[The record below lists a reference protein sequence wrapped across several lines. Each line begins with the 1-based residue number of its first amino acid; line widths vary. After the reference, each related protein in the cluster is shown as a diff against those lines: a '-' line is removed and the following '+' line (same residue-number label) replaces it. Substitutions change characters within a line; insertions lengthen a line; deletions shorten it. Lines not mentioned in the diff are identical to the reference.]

1 MRKNLSNFSI
11 KNFMKTP
18 IALNS
23 FMKKILL
30 FSLIFLVGCS
40 STTFIYNRIDFL
52 LPWYLE
58 SYVDLN
64 QEQRQKLNELLEPFF
79 EWHREEELP
88 KYVKI
93 IEDFESILDEKIDL
107 ASIEAITYEVEQ
119 SWFRLEDNMI
129 AWVIPMTRELSNEQI
144 AEFLQTMQ
152 SKTAQNEN
160 KYLSRNLQTYQND
173 NYKRIRKNLRRFLGG
188 MNKDQLDLIDIASKE
203 MIRVDGQWI
212 DNRKALIE
220 NLKLILKRGDGWE
233 LDLENITHRD
243 DKVASN
249 YRRTYSH
256 NIEVNERLFVEILN
270 SRTEKQDKKLR
281 SQLLRYKTDIK
292 TLIAQN

>member
-1 MRKNLSNFSI
+1 MLMI
-11 KNFMKTP
+11 
-18 IALNS
+18 LNS

-93 IEDFESILDEKIDL
+93 IEDFESILDEKIEL
-107 ASIEAITYEVEQ
+107 ASIEAITHEVEQ

-144 AEFLQTMQ
+144 TEFLQTMQ
-152 SKTAQNEN
+152 SKTVQNEN

-173 NYKRIRKNLRRFLGG
+173 NYKRIRKNLRRFIGG

-220 NLKLILKRGDGWE
+220 NLKVILKRGEGWE

-256 NIEVNERLFVEILN
+256 NIAVNELLFVEILN

>member
-1 MRKNLSNFSI
+1 M
-11 KNFMKTP
+11 P
-18 IALNS
+18 IVLNS

-79 EWHREEELP
+79 EWHREEELL

-93 IEDFESILDEKIDL
+93 IEDFESILDEKIEL
-107 ASIEAITYEVEQ
+107 GSIEAITHEVEQ

-144 AEFLQTMQ
+144 TEFLQTMQ
-152 SKTAQNEN
+152 TKTAQNEN

-173 NYKRIRKNLRRFLGG
+173 NYKRIRKNLRRFIGG

-220 NLKLILKRGDGWE
+220 NLKVILKRGDGWE

-256 NIEVNERLFVEILN
+256 NIAVNERLFVEILN

>member
-1 MRKNLSNFSI
+1 
-11 KNFMKTP
+11 MKMP
-18 IALNS
+18 IVLNS
-23 FMKKILL
+23 MMKKILL

-93 IEDFESILDEKIDL
+93 IEDFESILDEKIEL
-107 ASIEAITYEVEQ
+107 ASIEAITHEVEQ

-129 AWVIPMTRELSNEQI
+129 AWVIPMTSELSNEQI
-144 AEFLQTMQ
+144 TEFLQTMQ
-152 SKTAQNEN
+152 TKTAQNEN

-173 NYKRIRKNLRRFLGG
+173 NYKRIRKNLRRFIGG

-220 NLKLILKRGDGWE
+220 NLKVILKRGDGWE
-233 LDLENITHRD
+233 LDLEKITHRD

-256 NIEVNERLFVEILN
+256 NIAVNERLFVEILN

>member
-1 MRKNLSNFSI
+1 MI
-11 KNFMKTP
+11 
-18 IALNS
+18 LNS

-93 IEDFESILDEKIDL
+93 IEDFESILDEKIEL
-107 ASIEAITYEVEQ
+107 ASIEAITHEVEQ

-144 AEFLQTMQ
+144 TEFLQTMQ
-152 SKTAQNEN
+152 TKTAQNEN

-173 NYKRIRKNLRRFLGG
+173 NYKRIRKNLRRFIGG

-220 NLKLILKRGDGWE
+220 NLKVILKRGEGWE

-256 NIEVNERLFVEILN
+256 NIAVNERLFVEILN

>member
-1 MRKNLSNFSI
+1 
-11 KNFMKTP
+11 MKTP
-18 IALNS
+18 IVLNS

-93 IEDFESILDEKIDL
+93 IEDFESILDEKIEL
-107 ASIEAITYEVEQ
+107 ASIEAITHEVEQ

-144 AEFLQTMQ
+144 TEFLQTMQ
-152 SKTAQNEN
+152 TKTAQNEN

-220 NLKLILKRGDGWE
+220 NLKVILKRGDGWE

-256 NIEVNERLFVEILN
+256 NIAVNERLFVEILN

>member
-1 MRKNLSNFSI
+1 
-11 KNFMKTP
+11 MKTS
-18 IALNS
+18 IVLNS
-23 FMKKILL
+23 FIKKILL

-93 IEDFESILDEKIDL
+93 IEDFESILDEKIEL
-107 ASIEAITYEVEQ
+107 ASIEAITHEVEQ

-144 AEFLQTMQ
+144 TEFLQTMQ
-152 SKTAQNEN
+152 TKTAQNEN

-173 NYKRIRKNLRRFLGG
+173 NYKRIRKNLRRFIGG

-212 DNRKALIE
+212 DNRKALID
-220 NLKLILKRGDGWE
+220 NLKVILKRGDGWE

-256 NIEVNERLFVEILN
+256 NIAVNERLFVEILN

>member
-1 MRKNLSNFSI
+1 
-11 KNFMKTP
+11 MKTT
-18 IALNS
+18 IVLNS

-93 IEDFESILDEKIDL
+93 IEDFESILDEKIEL
-107 ASIEAITYEVEQ
+107 ASIEAITHEVEQ

-144 AEFLQTMQ
+144 TEFLQTMQ
-152 SKTAQNEN
+152 TKTAQNEN

-173 NYKRIRKNLRRFLGG
+173 NYKRIRKNLRRFIGG

-220 NLKLILKRGDGWE
+220 NLKVILKRGEGWE

-256 NIEVNERLFVEILN
+256 NIAVNERLFVEILN

>member
-1 MRKNLSNFSI
+1 
-11 KNFMKTP
+11 MKTQ
-18 IALNS
+18 IVLNS
-23 FMKKILL
+23 SIKKILL

-93 IEDFESILDEKIDL
+93 IEDFESILDEKIEL
-107 ASIEAITYEVEQ
+107 ASIEAITHEVEQ

-144 AEFLQTMQ
+144 TEFLQTMQ
-152 SKTAQNEN
+152 TKTAQNEN

-173 NYKRIRKNLRRFLGG
+173 NYKRIRKNLRRFIGG

-220 NLKLILKRGDGWE
+220 NLKVILKRGDGWE

-256 NIEVNERLFVEILN
+256 NIAVNERLFVEILN

>member
-1 MRKNLSNFSI
+1 
-11 KNFMKTP
+11 MKTT
-18 IALNS
+18 IVLNS
-23 FMKKILL
+23 FIKKILL

-40 STTFIYNRIDFL
+40 STTFIYKRIDFL

-93 IEDFESILDEKIDL
+93 IEDFESILDEKIEL
-107 ASIEAITYEVEQ
+107 ASIEAITHEVEQ

-144 AEFLQTMQ
+144 TEFLQTMQ
-152 SKTAQNEN
+152 TKTAQNEN

-173 NYKRIRKNLRRFLGG
+173 NYKRIRKNLRRFIGG

-220 NLKLILKRGDGWE
+220 NLKVILKRGEGWE

-256 NIEVNERLFVEILN
+256 NIAVNERLFVEILN

>member
-1 MRKNLSNFSI
+1 
-11 KNFMKTP
+11 MKMP
-18 IALNS
+18 IVLNS
-23 FMKKILL
+23 FIKKILL

-93 IEDFESILDEKIDL
+93 IEDFESILDEKIEL
-107 ASIEAITYEVEQ
+107 ASIEAITHEVEQ

-144 AEFLQTMQ
+144 TEFLQTMQ
-152 SKTAQNEN
+152 TKTAQNEN

-173 NYKRIRKNLRRFLGG
+173 NYKRIRKNLRRFIGG

-220 NLKLILKRGDGWE
+220 NLKVILKRGDGWE

-256 NIEVNERLFVEILN
+256 NIAVNERLFVEILN

>member
-1 MRKNLSNFSI
+1 
-11 KNFMKTP
+11 MKTP
-18 IALNS
+18 IVLNS

-93 IEDFESILDEKIDL
+93 IEDFESILDEKIEL
-107 ASIEAITYEVEQ
+107 ASIEAITHEVEQ

-144 AEFLQTMQ
+144 TEFLQTMQ
-152 SKTAQNEN
+152 TKTAQNEN

-173 NYKRIRKNLRRFLGG
+173 NYKRIRKNLRRFIGG

-220 NLKLILKRGDGWE
+220 NLKVILKRGDGWE

-256 NIEVNERLFVEILN
+256 NIAVNERLFVEILN

>member
-1 MRKNLSNFSI
+1 
-11 KNFMKTP
+11 MKTP

-107 ASIEAITYEVEQ
+107 ASIEAITHEVEQ

-173 NYKRIRKNLRRFLGG
+173 NYKRIRKNLRRFIGG

-220 NLKLILKRGDGWE
+220 NLKVILKRGDGWE

-256 NIEVNERLFVEILN
+256 NIAVNERLFVEILN

>member
-1 MRKNLSNFSI
+1 
-11 KNFMKTP
+11 MKTP
-18 IALNS
+18 IVLNS

-93 IEDFESILDEKIDL
+93 IEDFESILDEKIEL
-107 ASIEAITYEVEQ
+107 ASIEAITHEVEQ

-129 AWVIPMTRELSNEQI
+129 TWVIPMTRELSNEQI
-144 AEFLQTMQ
+144 TEFLQTMQ
-152 SKTAQNEN
+152 TKTTQNEN

-173 NYKRIRKNLRRFLGG
+173 NYKRIRKNLRRFIGG

-220 NLKLILKRGDGWE
+220 NLKVILKRGDGWE

-256 NIEVNERLFVEILN
+256 NIAVNERLFVEILN

>member
-1 MRKNLSNFSI
+1 
-11 KNFMKTP
+11 
-18 IALNS
+18 
-23 FMKKILL
+23 MKKILL

-93 IEDFESILDEKIDL
+93 IEDFESILDEKIEL
-107 ASIEAITYEVEQ
+107 ASIEAITHEVEQ

-144 AEFLQTMQ
+144 TEFLQTMQ
-152 SKTAQNEN
+152 TKTAQNEN

-173 NYKRIRKNLRRFLGG
+173 NYKRIRKNLRRFIGG

-220 NLKLILKRGDGWE
+220 NLKVILKRGEGWE

-256 NIEVNERLFVEILN
+256 NIAVNERLFVEILN

>member
-1 MRKNLSNFSI
+1 
-11 KNFMKTP
+11 MKTP

-79 EWHREEELP
+79 EWHREEELL

-129 AWVIPMTRELSNEQI
+129 TWVIPMTRELSNEQI
-144 AEFLQTMQ
+144 TEFLQTMQ
-152 SKTAQNEN
+152 TKTAQNEN

-173 NYKRIRKNLRRFLGG
+173 NYKRIRKNLRRFIGG

-220 NLKLILKRGDGWE
+220 NLKVILKRGEGWE

-256 NIEVNERLFVEILN
+256 NIAVNERLFVEILN

>member
-1 MRKNLSNFSI
+1 MI
-11 KNFMKTP
+11 
-18 IALNS
+18 LNS

-107 ASIEAITYEVEQ
+107 ASIEAITHEVEQ

-144 AEFLQTMQ
+144 TEFLKTMQ
-152 SKTAQNEN
+152 TKTTQNEN

-173 NYKRIRKNLRRFLGG
+173 NYKRIRKNLRRFIGG

-220 NLKLILKRGDGWE
+220 NLKVILKRGDGWE

-292 TLIAQN
+292 TLIDQN

>member
-1 MRKNLSNFSI
+1 
-11 KNFMKTP
+11 MKTP

-93 IEDFESILDEKIDL
+93 IEDFESILDEKIEL
-107 ASIEAITYEVEQ
+107 ASIEAITHEVEQ

-129 AWVIPMTRELSNEQI
+129 AWVIPMTRELSDEQI
-144 AEFLQTMQ
+144 TEFLQTMQ

-173 NYKRIRKNLRRFLGG
+173 NYKRIRKNLRRFIGG

-220 NLKLILKRGDGWE
+220 NLKVILKRGEGWE

-256 NIEVNERLFVEILN
+256 NIAVNERLFVEILN

>member
-1 MRKNLSNFSI
+1 
-11 KNFMKTP
+11 MKTQ
-18 IALNS
+18 IVLNS
-23 FMKKILL
+23 FIKKILL

-40 STTFIYNRIDFL
+40 STTFVYNRIDFL

-93 IEDFESILDEKIDL
+93 IEDFESILDEKIEL
-107 ASIEAITYEVEQ
+107 ASIEAITHEVEQ

-144 AEFLQTMQ
+144 TEFLQTMQ
-152 SKTAQNEN
+152 TKTAQNEN

-173 NYKRIRKNLRRFLGG
+173 NYKRIRKNLRRFIGG

-220 NLKLILKRGDGWE
+220 NLKVILKRGEGWE

-256 NIEVNERLFVEILN
+256 NIAVNERLFVEILN

>member
-1 MRKNLSNFSI
+1 
-11 KNFMKTP
+11 MKMP
-18 IALNS
+18 IVLNS

-93 IEDFESILDEKIDL
+93 IEDFESILDEKIELD
-107 ASIEAITYEVEQ
+107 SIETITHEVEQ

-144 AEFLQTMQ
+144 TEFLQTMQ
-152 SKTAQNEN
+152 AKTAQNEN

-173 NYKRIRKNLRRFLGG
+173 NYKRIRKNLRRFIGG

-220 NLKLILKRGDGWE
+220 NLKVILKRGEGWE

-256 NIEVNERLFVEILN
+256 NIAVNERLFVEILN

>member
-1 MRKNLSNFSI
+1 
-11 KNFMKTP
+11 MKMQ
-18 IALNS
+18 IILNS
-23 FMKKILL
+23 FIKKILL

-93 IEDFESILDEKIDL
+93 IEDFESILDEKIEL
-107 ASIEAITYEVEQ
+107 ASIEAITHEVEQ

-144 AEFLQTMQ
+144 TEFLQTMQ
-152 SKTAQNEN
+152 TKTAQNEN

-173 NYKRIRKNLRRFLGG
+173 NYKRIRKNLRRFIGG

-220 NLKLILKRGDGWE
+220 NLKVILKRGDGWE

-256 NIEVNERLFVEILN
+256 NIAVNERLFVEILN

>member
-1 MRKNLSNFSI
+1 
-11 KNFMKTP
+11 MKTP
-18 IALNS
+18 IVLNS

-93 IEDFESILDEKIDL
+93 IEDFESILDEKIEL
-107 ASIEAITYEVEQ
+107 ASIEAITHEVEQ

-144 AEFLQTMQ
+144 TEFLQTMQ
-152 SKTAQNEN
+152 TKTAQNEN

-173 NYKRIRKNLRRFLGG
+173 NYKRIRKNLRRFIGG

-220 NLKLILKRGDGWE
+220 NLKVILKRGEGWE
-233 LDLENITHRD
+233 LNLENITHRD

-256 NIEVNERLFVEILN
+256 NIAVNERLFVEILN

>member
-1 MRKNLSNFSI
+1 
-11 KNFMKTP
+11 MKTP
-18 IALNS
+18 IVLNS

-79 EWHREEELP
+79 EWHREKELP

-93 IEDFESILDEKIDL
+93 IEDFESILDEKIEL
-107 ASIEAITYEVEQ
+107 ASIEAITHEVEQ

-144 AEFLQTMQ
+144 TEFLQTMQ
-152 SKTAQNEN
+152 TKTAQNEN

-173 NYKRIRKNLRRFLGG
+173 NYKRIRKNLRRFIGG

-220 NLKLILKRGDGWE
+220 NLKVILKRGDGWE

-256 NIEVNERLFVEILN
+256 NIAVNERLFVEILN

>member
-1 MRKNLSNFSI
+1 
-11 KNFMKTP
+11 MKTQ
-18 IALNS
+18 IVLNS

-93 IEDFESILDEKIDL
+93 IEDFESILDEKIEL
-107 ASIEAITYEVEQ
+107 ASIEAITHEVEQ

-144 AEFLQTMQ
+144 TEFLQTMQ
-152 SKTAQNEN
+152 TKTAQNEN

-173 NYKRIRKNLRRFLGG
+173 NYKRIRKNLRRFIGG

-220 NLKLILKRGDGWE
+220 NLKVILKRGDGWE

-256 NIEVNERLFVEILN
+256 NIAVNERLFVEILN